1 MFPPMR
7 RLTDFTNE
15 TGLLVSVRD
24 AEEAIAALN
33 GGAHVIDI
41 KEPSR
46 GSLGAADRRAL
57 VDIVHTVA
65 DRALVTAAAGELVEL
80 MEAELTPLPAG
91 ISLFKIGLAG
101 CASMA
106 DWSSRWQLVCE
117 SLWPGGGWMQH
128 AVAVVYADWRAAESP
143 EPRAILRTAVHAR
156 CPALLVDTW
165 NKSAGGLFD
174 HWPDRDLETFVRAA
188 QDQGL
193 VVVLAGSLVGES
205 VPRAANLR
213 PNVIA
218 VRTAACEGGRAG
230 IVTRERVAALRNA
243 IASGTKS
250 H

>member
-7 RLTDFTNE
+7 RLTEFTNA
-15 TGLLVSVRD
+15 TGLLVSVRN
-24 AEEAIAALN
+24 AEEAIAALD
-33 GGAHVIDI
+33 GGADVIDI

-46 GSLGAADRRAL
+46 GSLGAADREAL
-57 VDIVHTVA
+57 VEVVHAVA
-65 DRALVTAAAGELVEL
+65 GRALVTAAAGELVDL
-80 MEAELTPLPAG
+80 MKAEITPLPPG

-101 CASMA
+101 CASMDA
-106 DWSSRWQLVCE
+106 WSARWQLVCD
-117 SLWPGGGWMQH
+117 SLWPGGDAMQH
-128 AVAVVYADWRAAESP
+128 AVAVVYADWRAAQSP

-165 NKSAGGLFD
+165 DKSADGLFA
-174 HWPDRDLETFVRAA
+174 HWPERDLETFVRAA

-193 VVVLAGSLVGES
+193 LVVLAGSLVGES
-205 VPRAANLR
+205 VSRATHLR

-230 IVTRERVAALRNA
+230 NVTQERVEALRKW
-243 IASGTKS
+243 IASGTLS